1 MKEKERNAGL
11 KFCKD
16 CKFLLSS
23 ENKKTNI
30 CIIHPEWKTIIVP
43 EEHYCYCFTVRK
55 DKKYG

>member
-43 EEHYCYCFTVRK
+43 EEHYCYCFTS
-55 DKKYG
+55 KKG

>member
-30 CIIHPEWKTIIVP
+30 CIIHQESLYSGNVKLIK
-43 EEHYCYCFTVRK
+43 EALRALK
-55 DKKYG
+55 N